1 MSNIKYTK
9 DGKKVN
15 VVGKLNNADY
25 IVQEIF
31 VTDDGA
37 EIPAGENF
45 VVSSLLDEPVKSW
58 KEKEL
63 EKLEAKYASDRQAWE
78 RSIEQ
83 QSRDMRLKHDTIK
96 EQCKAASAL
105 LRSSESD
112 LSDRMLDAFEQMADF
127 VSGDITHVFIEG
139 YHPEVRRFEDVAIYE
154 DRDFGGVR
162 VDGLKLITLF
172 GMTDGSLQWKIN
184 RYRDGS
190 GHDWRPVYPCRSYG
204 EALELAQER
213 LDDIAAEYVAGE
225 RRHLNLDEW
234 RKIEGIKIP
243 KDAEKM
249 QNEQKAENLRK
260 TIESQ
265 QAELEK
271 NTQALKEISDD

>member
-58 KEKEL
+58 KENNL
-63 EKLEAKYASDRQAWE
+63 EKLEAKYARDRDAWE
-78 RSIEQ
+78 RSIEK
-83 QSRDMRLKHDTIK
+83 QSRELKLKHDTIK
-96 EQCKAASAL
+96 EHCKAAKAL
-105 LRSSESD
+105 LQDSVNLPGDLMGVVESV
-112 LSDRMLDAFEQMADF
+112 MDF
-127 VSGDITHVFIEG
+127 VSGNITHLFIDR
-139 YHPEVRRFEDVAIYE
+139 YQPEIQKFEDAVIDE
-154 DRDFGGVR
+154 DRGFGR
-162 VDGLKLITLF
+162 ILVDGLKLITLF
-172 GMTDGSLQWKIN
+172 GKTDGSLEWRLN
-184 RYRDGS
+184 RYSDGS
-190 GHDWRPVYPCRSYG
+190 GGSTIVYPARSYDEG
-204 EALELAQER
+204 LEMAQDR
-213 LDDIAAEYVAGE
+213 LDELAAEYVAGE
-225 RRHLNLDEW
+225 IRSLNIDEW

-243 KDAEKM
+243 KDAEKL
-249 QNEQKAENLRK
+249 QNQQKAENLRK
-260 TIESQ
+260 TIEKQ

-271 NTQALKEISDD
+271 NTQALKELSDD

>member
-45 VVSSLLDEPVKSW
+45 VVSSLLDKPVKSW
-58 KEKEL
+58 KEDNL
-63 EKLEAKYASDRQAWE
+63 EKLEAKYASDSEAWK
-78 RSIEQ
+78 RSIEKQ
-83 QSRDMRLKHDTIK
+83 NRELKLKHDTIK
-96 EQCKAASAL
+96 EHCKAAKAL
-105 LRSSESD
+105 LQDSVNIPRDLMGVIESV
-112 LSDRMLDAFEQMADF
+112 MDF
-127 VSGDITHVFIEG
+127 VSGNITHLFIDS
-139 YHPEVRRFEDVAIYE
+139 YTPEIRIFEDEVVDV
-154 DRDFGGVR
+154 DREFGRFR
-162 VDGLKLITLF
+162 VEGIKLITLF
-172 GMTDGSLQWKIN
+172 GKTDGSLQWKLN

-190 GHDWRPVYPCRSYG
+190 GADWKHVHPCRSYD
-204 EALELAQER
+204 EALEMAQKR
-213 LDDIAAEYVAGE
+213 LNEIASEYVAGD
-225 RRHLNLDEW
+225 RRDLNLEEW

-243 KDAEKM
+243 EASQQKKNQERAEI
-249 QNEQKAENLRK
+249 LRK
-260 TIESQ
+260 TIDNQ

-271 NTQALKEISDD
+271 NTQALKELSDD